1 MTPLANGIG
10 LRNMAERVEQLDGQF
25 RILSS
30 ASGPGG
36 GTVIEVSVPL
46 SHLLPPD
53 PANPDPARSK
63 ERARA

>member
-1 MTPLANGIG
+1 
-10 LRNMAERVEQLDGQF
+10 RNMAERVEQLDGQF

-30 ASGPGG
+30 ASGAGG

-46 SHLLPPD
+46 SHLLPPE
-53 PANPDPARSK
+53 PAQPDNTPALTDK